1 MSTGGLA
8 LIIFAVV
15 LAQVASLVLV
25 GVYRQRNTYRGIG
38 PGQKE
43 PALAPQLPHA
53 AGHAADGYKDFLVQ
67 RRVAEDDHRSVCS
80 FYLVPADGQP
90 LPAYRPGQY
99 LTFRLPIADPITGQP
114 KTVVRCY
121 SLSDRPRPDY
131 YRVTI
136 KRVPPAAGAPNAP
149 PGLASNFFHDQVQP
163 GVRLSVRPPSGHFFL
178 IEDSPRPIVLVA
190 GGIGITPMLSIVNT
204 ILDSASSRDV
214 WLFFGV
220 RSGAEHIMKGHLDA
234 LQKAHANFHLQV
246 CYSRPGDGDVLGVDY
261 QHRGHADIQLL
272 RSTLP
277 LGRYQF
283 YVCGPKPMMETLVPA
298 LDAWGVAPGD
308 IHYESFGPASLT
320 QRAAPPVP
328 AGQIIR
334 VTFSQSGKTVPWDA
348 GTDSLLALA
357 EANGIAVESGCRAG
371 SCGGCQTRIEAG
383 KVEYSQPPDAEVE
396 PGHCLLCITTPTTDL
411 ELAA

>member
-8 LIIFAVV
+8 LIICAVV
-15 LAQVASLVLV
+15 LAQVAALVLV
-25 GVYRQRNTYRGIG
+25 GLYRQRNTYRGIR

-67 RRVAEDDHRSVCS
+67 RRVADDHRSVCS
-80 FYLVPADGQP
+80 FYLVPADGRP

-99 LTFRLPIADPITGQP
+99 LTFRLPIADPVTGQS

-121 SLSDRPRPDY
+121 SLSDRPRPDC

-136 KRVPPAAGAPNAP
+136 KRVPPAANGPNAP
-149 PGLASNFFHDQVQP
+149 PGLASNFFHDQVQQ
-163 GVRLSVRPPSGHFFL
+163 GTRLSVRPPSGHFFL

-204 ILDSASSRDV
+204 ILESASARDV

-246 CYSRPGDGDVLGVDY
+246 CYSRPGDGDVLGIDY

-298 LDAWGVAPGD
+298 LEEWGVAPGD

-320 QRAAPPVP
+320 KRAAPPVP

-371 SCGGCQTRIEAG
+371 RCGGCQTRIEAG
-383 KVEYSQPPDAEVE
+383 EVAYSQTPDAELE

>member
-1 MSTGGLA
+1 MAYEHRRFGADHLRGRAGAGCLAGLGRR
-8 LIIFAVV
+8 LPPEEH
-15 LAQVASLVLV
+15 LP
-25 GVYRQRNTYRGIG
+25 RHRTEPRG
-38 PGQKE
+38 
-43 PALAPQLPHA
+43 
-53 AGHAADGYKDFLVQ
+53 ADGYKDFLIQ

-114 KTVVRCY
+114 KAVVRCY

-178 IEDSPRPIVLVA
+178 IEDSPLPIVLVA

-204 ILDSASSRDV
+204 ILESASSREV

-234 LQKAHANFHLQV
+234 LQKAHANFHLHV
-246 CYSRPGDGDVLGVDY
+246 S
-261 QHRGHADIQLL
+261 
-272 RSTLP
+272 S
-277 LGRYQF
+277 
-283 YVCGPKPMMETLVPA
+283 
-298 LDAWGVAPGD
+298 
-308 IHYESFGPASLT
+308 
-320 QRAAPPVP
+320 
-328 AGQIIR
+328 QIISPLNSQA
-334 VTFSQSGKTVPWDA
+334 FSRCAW
-348 GTDSLLALA
+348 
-357 EANGIAVESGCRAG
+357 
-371 SCGGCQTRIEAG
+371 
-383 KVEYSQPPDAEVE
+383 PDF
-396 PGHCLLCITTPTTDL
+396 PR
-411 ELAA
+411 